1 MATHE
6 RKMKIAPWA
15 LLAVSASWGL
25 AFVIMKDP
33 IEKQNVNS
41 FLATRFVLAVL
52 VMIAIRP
59 KVLSQITREMLI
71 KGFFAGLFLGSGYI
85 FQTFGLKLVGAAIT
99 GFVTGLYVVA
109 TPLIA
114 WIVLRHRVSAYTWL
128 CVAVATVG
136 LALLSLNGWAV
147 GAGELLVLVSAIAFA
162 AHIVALGQ
170 WSKGLD
176 AYAMTVVQLATCA
189 LLTGAISLG
198 QGYKAPVNLSGWAVV
213 VYTAI
218 FSTAVAFVIQTW
230 SQAHISPTKVAV
242 ILTMEV
248 VFAAFFALIFTDETL
263 SLQKAAGG
271 VLIVIAMLAIV
282 VKGDPE
288 NGKESSEE
296 DSETS
301 KVNDNRS
308 SL

>member
-6 RKMKIAPWA
+6 TKMRIAPWA

-41 FLATRFVLAVL
+41 FLFTRFILAVL

-71 KGFFAGLFLGSGYI
+71 KGFFAGMFLGSGYI

-114 WIVLRHRVSAYTWL
+114 WIILRHRITVYTWL
-128 CVAVATVG
+128 CVGLATIG
-136 LALLSLNGWAV
+136 LALLSLNGWEV

-170 WSKGLD
+170 WSNGLD

-189 LLTGAISLG
+189 LITGAISIG

-218 FSTAVAFVIQTW
+218 FSTAVAFVVQTW
-230 SQAHISPTKVAV
+230 SQAHISSTKVAV

-263 SLQKAAGG
+263 NLQKILGG
-271 VLIVIAMLAIV
+271 ILILISMLAIV
-282 VKGDPE
+282 LKGDPE
-288 NGKESSEE
+288 PSENKSSG
-296 DSETS
+296 
-301 KVNDNRS
+301 N
-308 SL
+308 

>member
-1 MATHE
+1 MASHQL
-6 RKMKIAPWA
+6 KMKIAPWA

-25 AFVIMKDP
+25 SFVVMKDP

-41 FLATRFVLAVL
+41 FLFTRFLIAVL

-59 KVLSQITREMLI
+59 TVLNQITREMLR
-71 KGFFAGLFLGSGYI
+71 KGFIAGLFLGSGYI
-85 FQTFGLKLVGAAIT
+85 FQTFGLKMVGAAIT

-114 WIVLRHRVSAYTWL
+114 WLVLRHRITAYTWL
-128 CVAVATVG
+128 CVAIATIG

-162 AHIVALGQ
+162 AHIVTLAQ

-176 AYAMTVVQLATCA
+176 AYAMTVVQLATCG
-189 LLTGAISLG
+189 LITGVISFS

-213 VYTAI
+213 IYTAI
-218 FSTAVAFVIQTW
+218 FSTAIAFVIQTW

-248 VFAAFFALIFTDETL
+248 VFSALFALLLTDETL
-263 SLQKAAGG
+263 SLQKFAGG
-271 VLIVIAMLAIV
+271 FLIIVAMLAIV
-282 VKGDPE
+282 IKGDPLD
-288 NGKESSEE
+288 KEDAKSHAAEKHS
-296 DSETS
+296 
-301 KVNDNRS
+301 
-308 SL
+308 